1 MVVVVVVVVVAVAVA
16 VAVAVVA
23 EAAVVAE
30 VADTAGVLDAEVEMV
45 DAQVEVAE
53 VVVVVVVIAD
63 LNVQAVPTHLLLTL
77 LTDYLRAGGAQAEK
91 PRQVSAPARQHGC
104 KVPDPLSRQP

>member
-1 MVVVVVVVVVAVAVA
+1 MVVAVVVGAGAGAVAVA
-16 VAVAVVA
+16 VAIVVAVVA
-23 EAAVVAE
+23 EV
-30 VADTAGVLDAEVEMV
+30 
-45 DAQVEVAE
+45 VEVAE
-53 VVVVVVVIAD
+53 AVVVVMVELTGMLAD
-63 LNVQAVPTHLLLTL
+63 VQAVPTHLLLTL